1 MSRTSSPWRLPDG
14 GHEGRGCRKTGR
26 YPDQVLAPETVPA
39 SVAILN
45 MDETGAIASAAA
57 MSIVILLTSAAV
69 RLAHWL
75 LVRGLVRRTQAWRT
89 R

>member
-1 MSRTSSPWRLPDG
+1 M
-14 GHEGRGCRKTGR
+14 E
-26 YPDQVLAPETVPA
+26 PETVPA
-39 SVAILN
+39 SVAIFH

-75 LVRGLVRRTQAWRT
+75 LVRDPVRSTQAWHT

>member
-1 MSRTSSPWRLPDG
+1 M
-14 GHEGRGCRKTGR
+14 
-26 YPDQVLAPETVPA
+26 PA

-57 MSIVILLTSAAV
+57 MSIVILFTSAAV
-69 RLAHWL
+69 RIGHWL
-75 LVRGLVRRTQAWRT
+75 LVRGMTRKTQAWRT